1 MSEILTN
8 PFITDIVSVYG
19 KLLDVAA
26 GNKFVLDTKSGV
38 EEALNNLSIS
48 DEKKAE
54 IILTLNSNLATSTI
68 AKTLDQSMV
77 IIERSSKLGL
87 ENNLLQSQID
97 SEVKTIE
104 LKTAQI
110 QSMSIEN
117 NIKQVESAK
126 NIELKTAQIASM
138 EKEDLIKDAQNVK
151 DLVIKTNQ
159 AADIAK
165 GTELKT
171 AQIASIGK
179 DNIIKDKQAL
189 KLDEEID
196 LVVEQINE
204 MQESILDRQ
213 QKRPVEVANLTKQ
226 GTLIDGQIAKMTEDK
241 LYVIAQKT
249 SMIEQVS
256 HNKIIKAMD
265 SMADMIG
272 TLGAGGLVP
281 NSTMFGVYFRLNK
294 LLTGEAEPTSYTV
307 SKAT

>member
-1 MSEILTN
+1 MSDILQNQFLNDT
-8 PFITDIVSVYG
+8 ISVYG
-19 KLLDVAA
+19 KLLEETAK
-26 GNKFVLDTKSGV
+26 NKFYIDTISNIASSL
-38 EEALNNLSIS
+38 ESMSIS
-48 DEKKAE
+48 EEKKSE
-54 IILTLNSNLATSTI
+54 MLVSLNSNLAVSTI
-68 AKTLDQSMV
+68 SKTMDQATV
-77 IIERSSKLGL
+77 ICDKASKINL
-87 ENNLLQSQID
+87 ENTLLQKQID
-97 SEVKTIE
+97 NIANEIE
-104 LKTAQI
+104 TRT
-110 QSMSIEN
+110 SSN
-117 NIKQVESAK
+117 
-126 NIELKTAQIASM
+126 T
-138 EKEDLIKDAQNVK
+138 K
-151 DLVIKTNQ
+151 DL
-159 AADIAK
+159 
-165 GTELKT
+165 L
-171 AQIASIGK
+171 
-179 DNIIKDKQAL
+179 IKDKQVER
-189 KLDEEID
+189 LDKEILLLD
-196 LVVEQINE
+196 AQEDE